1 MASMQPSGLATTK
14 LYVDDVKAA
23 KDLKEF
29 ARRFGV
35 KARSRVHTMTSILVN
50 GFKKDINCN
59 HLKADKALLHYFG
72 ASVMTARLSF
82 VDEVAFIG
90 DVKPVGLY
98 RQKKKCAK

>member
-1 MASMQPSGLATTK
+1 MN
-14 LYVDDVKAA
+14 DVKAT
-23 KDLKEF
+23 KDLKEELG
-29 ARRFGV
+29 RRFGV

-72 ASVMTARLSF
+72 ASVMTARLSY

-90 DVKPVGLY
+90 DVKPVGLLSTE
-98 RQKKKCAK
+98 KKYGK